1 MRDSHQDSA
10 RGASR
15 DALPLHPKDFLILL
29 ALAAG
34 DRHGYGLI
42 LDLEELSDGRIRID
56 PANLYRSIKKLVRD
70 GLVVDAGRRAV
81 EDDQRRRYYA
91 ITAEGRRLAAAE
103 ASRLE
108 RLTAVARSRR
118 LIPDPGVTR

>member
-1 MRDSHQDSA
+1 MKRPNQDSA
-10 RGASR
+10 RATDG
-15 DALPLHPKDFLILL
+15 LPLHPKDFLILL

-42 LDLEELSDGRIRID
+42 LDLEDLSDGRIRID

-70 GLVVDAGRRAV
+70 GLVVDAGRRPA

-91 ITAEGRRLAAAE
+91 ITAEGRRVATAE

-108 RLTAVARSRR
+108 RLTAVARSRQ
-118 LIPDPGVTR
+118 LIPDPGVS